1 MKLHLLEAELVAWG
15 LSAKMCVDHEGIE
28 VARIRVGLIEHLIK
42 SVPQALS
49 TPEQKCI
56 GWPEQKYISDASRKA
71 PETGVFCSGIRLGSD
86 YLPTYPR

>member
-1 MKLHLLEAELVAWG
+1 M
-15 LSAKMCVDHEGIE
+15 SAKGNR
-28 VARIRVGLIEHLIK
+28 VAGPPVAEPVYVYPRPYYWV
-42 SVPQALS
+42 S

-56 GWPEQKYISDASRKA
+56 GWPEQKYISDVSRKA